1 MVRWVIRVSV
11 PGLGLVRAFK
21 CLFKLGAMANISFR
35 NEPTTTSGELPAV
48 GSALP
53 SFELVGGDMNTVTD
67 ADFAGKHIVLNIFP
81 SVDTGVCAQSVRRFN
96 ELAATWGSDEEVV
109 AEDENNEQTEQ
120 PEEMEPVALSK
131 KRATPLEKTVTCSY
145 DEDGNGEFYKGLPE
159 TENVSTEGTVDITL
173 DTSAGPIGMTL
184 DRSVSPCTV
193 NAIEYLVEEG
203 LSLIH
208 I

>member
-53 SFELVGGDMNTVTD
+53 SFELVGGDMNTLTD
-67 ADFAGKHIVLNIFP
+67 ADFAGKRIVLNIFP

-96 ELAATWGSDEEVV
+96 ELAAGAENTVVLCVSKDLPFAQQRFCGAEGIDNVVTASAFRSTFGEDFGVIMEGSPIKGLLARSVV
-109 AEDENNEQTEQ
+109 VTDADHNIVYTQLADDIANEPDYE
-120 PEEMEPVALSK
+120 AAK
-131 KRATPLEKTVTCSY
+131 AALEK
-145 DEDGNGEFYKGLPE
+145 
-159 TENVSTEGTVDITL
+159 
-173 DTSAGPIGMTL
+173 
-184 DRSVSPCTV
+184 
-193 NAIEYLVEEG
+193 
-203 LSLIH
+203 
-208 I
+208 